1 MDLVDFEQL
10 KYDIKDMII
19 VECEKEDIEPDDIA
33 DDVELFSDESGLELD
48 SLDALQIS
56 MGLLNKYGVRLGD
69 SKEFRR
75 NVTTIEK
82 LAEYINKENG

>member
-1 MDLVDFEQL
+1 MDFEQL
-10 KYDIKDMII
+10 KHDLKELII
-19 VECEKEDIEPDDIA
+19 EECEKEDITADEIK
-33 DDVELFSDESGLELD
+33 DDVMLFSDESGLELD

-82 LAEYINKENG
+82 LAEYIQKENG

>member
-1 MDLVDFEQL
+1 MDFEQL
-10 KYDIKDMII
+10 KYDLKELII
-19 VECEKEDIEPDDIA
+19 EECEKEDIAPDDIK
-33 DDVELFSDESGLELD
+33 DDVMLFSDESGLELD

-56 MGLLNKYGVRLGD
+56 MGLLNRYDVRLGD

-82 LAEYINKENG
+82 LAEYIQKENG

>member
-1 MDLVDFEQL
+1 MDFDQL
-10 KYDIKDMII
+10 KHELKELII
-19 VECEKEDIEPDDIA
+19 EECEKEDITADEIK
-33 DDVELFSDESGLELD
+33 DDVMLFSDESGLELD

-56 MGLLNKYGVRLGD
+56 MGLLNRYGVRLGD

-82 LAEYINKENG
+82 LAEYIQKENG

>member
-1 MDLVDFEQL
+1 MDFEQL
-10 KYDIKDMII
+10 KYDLKELII
-19 VECEKEDIEPDDIA
+19 EECEKEDITPEEIA
-33 DDVELFSDESGLELD
+33 DDVMLFSDESGLELD

-82 LAEYINKENG
+82 LAQYIQKENG

>member
-1 MDLVDFEQL
+1 MNIET
-10 KYDIKDMII
+10 IKQEIKEMII
-19 VECEKEDIEPDDIA
+19 EECEKEEFTA
-33 DDVELFSDESGLELD
+33 DEIKDNVELFSDESGLELD

-56 MGLLNKYGVRLGD
+56 MALQKMYGVRLGD

-82 LAEYINKENG
+82 LAEYIKNENA

>member
-1 MDLVDFEQL
+1 MDFEQL

-33 DDVELFSDESGLELD
+33 DDVELFSEESGLELD

-82 LAEYINKENG
+82 LAEYIDAHHG

>member
-1 MDLVDFEQL
+1 MDFEQL
-10 KYDIKDMII
+10 KLELKELII
-19 VECEKEDIEPDDIA
+19 EECEKEDITPDEIK
-33 DDVELFSDESGLELD
+33 DDVMLFSDESGLELD

-82 LAEYINKENG
+82 LAEYIQKENG

>member
-1 MDLVDFEQL
+1 MDFEQL
-10 KYDIKDMII
+10 KYDLKKLII
-19 VECEKEDIEPDDIA
+19 EECEKEDITPEEIK
-33 DDVELFSDESGLELD
+33 DDVMLFSDESGLELD

-82 LAEYINKENG
+82 LAQYIQKEHA

>member
-1 MDLVDFEQL
+1 MDFEQL
-10 KYDIKDMII
+10 KYDIKEMII
-19 VECEKEDIEPDDIA
+19 EECEKEDIEPDDIS
-33 DDVELFSDESGLELD
+33 DDVELFSNESGLELD

-56 MGLLNKYGVRLGD
+56 MGLMKKYNIRLGD

-82 LAEYINKENG
+82 LAEYINEQNG

>member
-1 MDLVDFEQL
+1 MDLEEL
-10 KYDIKDMII
+10 KHDIKEMII
-19 VECEKEDIEPDDIA
+19 EECEKEDITPEDIR
-33 DDVELFSDESGLELD
+33 DDVMLFSDESGLELD

-56 MGLLNKYGVRLGD
+56 MGLLNRYNVRLGD

-82 LAEYINKENG
+82 LAEYIQKENG